1 MYGPLEPWINKSCRP
16 GEIELIEETVSLM
29 LPELK
34 RDADGGMSLYIQND
48 SPG

>member
-16 GEIELIEETVSLM
+16 GETELIEETVSPM

-48 SPG
+48 SPA